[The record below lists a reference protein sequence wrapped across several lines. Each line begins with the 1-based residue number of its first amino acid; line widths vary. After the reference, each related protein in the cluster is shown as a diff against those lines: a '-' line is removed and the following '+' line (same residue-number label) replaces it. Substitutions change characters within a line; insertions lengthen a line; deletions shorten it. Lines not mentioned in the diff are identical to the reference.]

1 MNNLLD
7 VWLRLVTKCNERGIP
22 LAMVR
27 DPKTKIGSVTV
38 TLVVVSAGL
47 CSICILL
54 MLASAIAKLTGW
66 FTLNESTLKQ
76 IQSASDAS
84 FQFLI
89 AALSAQFGR
98 RFESKK
104 QQVTLEKEG
113 Q

>member
-1 MNNLLD
+1 MDLIDKIKQVIINANEKGINLPMI
-7 VWLRLVTKCNERGIP
+7 K
-22 LAMVR
+22 

-47 CSICILL
+47 STICILL

-66 FTLNESTLKQ
+66 FILTESTLRQ

-89 AALSAQFGR
+89 ASLSAQFGR

-104 QQVTLEKEG
+104 QQIILEKEG